1 MNRSL
6 ILGLGLI
13 CVSTTAPAAQTVET
27 DAVFSR
33 YVGDAAEANFYSNGV
48 LMPVSPPLETYL
60 NPGVLGNLTGDV
72 KVQPYDPLQLRT
84 QLNSSGHPTSELQE
98 GELLFSPSAGFN
110 TVEFKAGH
118 TILGQTSFF
127 APNLISYTPAV
138 VSDPGGLG
146 IPFKFGTFNFVNGLF
161 FGYATFDVT
170 FTTYSQDPQFNG
182 RTFSDTILYQLSG
195 SQTFVTFRNHPNLI
209 PLVLN
214 GSGSVDLWGAVNSL
228 DPLFFANPTGG
239 ITIGT
244 AAAVP
249 ESSEWILML
258 SGLVVMGQF
267 AARRRNRRSA

>member
-1 MNRSL
+1 MDYLCQARVF
-6 ILGLGLI
+6 I
-13 CVSTTAPAAQTVET
+13 CE
-27 DAVFSR
+27 
-33 YVGDAAEANFYSNGV
+33 
-48 LMPVSPPLETYL
+48 LERL
-60 NPGVLGNLTGDV
+60 
-72 KVQPYDPLQLRT
+72 
-84 QLNSSGHPTSELQE
+84 
-98 GELLFSPSAGFN
+98 
-110 TVEFKAGH
+110 
-118 TILGQTSFF
+118 
-127 APNLISYTPAV
+127 LISRAGQHDHFGVPAVAAIALNTPAV